1 MFLILLPAVYLLAAL
16 VWFGLLLAQRPL
28 SGLVLPL
35 PLAATVLGA
44 LLSAYLL
51 VSRGPVDVPLL
62 RWTPADV
69 FGGDLRLYADSL
81 SSLFVAL
88 LTLLALAAS
97 VAERPTLATD
107 DPFTVVAALLLTSA
121 ATLFVL
127 AGNLLTLAGAW
138 LFMDLAT
145 LAAPRWLQTS
155 RTAPRVQAL
164 ALNYLGGVLVFLAGI
179 TSLSQNPAL
188 AGQVWTPG
196 ALAPLAPRFFEA
208 GWTVNPAVL
217 LALAAYVRL
226 GAYPFHRNVPD
237 AGSTPL
243 AAWLRLTPLVVGA
256 YLLARAASLAAA
268 APLSGS
274 SWTLVTGLAT
284 LIAAVLAWLAAAHD
298 DTVRWLAVYA
308 ASGILLVLASAPSEA
323 GLLIILGG
331 VALVLAVGTLAL
343 AEPLSYRGSGW
354 TRRWVEMMRSAAIWA
369 LWGGPLTLGFI
380 YRWGGYRAAL
390 DAGDLPALVWS
401 ALAAAFAAAALWTL
415 AFDTWQTR
423 RLEGRLP
430 APVRWPDLVGL
441 TLLGLP
447 LVVLGLQPLLI
458 TPALDLVTA
467 PGASSR
473 LADLVRGTSSG
484 QGVQIGLL
492 LVIPWLIGLALSLL
506 RRRVPAE
513 ARLGQSVQ
521 AWLRLDWLNTRRW
534 RPVAFG
540 TRLLRLVTGL
550 GEGERYVGLL
560 AVFALIVALALL
572 TQQ

>member
-1 MFLILLPAVYLLAAL
+1 MLLILLPLVYLLAAG
-16 VWFGLLLAQRPL
+16 VWLALLLAQRPL
-28 SGLVLPL
+28 RAPVRPL

-44 LLSAYLL
+44 LLAAFLL
-51 VSRGPVDVPLL
+51 LSSVPVGVTLL

-69 FGGDLRLYADSL
+69 FGGDLRLYADPL
-81 SSLFVAL
+81 SVLFVAL
-88 LTLLALAAS
+88 LALLALAATL
-97 VAERPTLATD
+97 AERRGLATD
-107 DPFTVVAALLLTSA
+107 DPFTVVAGLLLTGA
-121 ATLFVL
+121 AIIFVL

-179 TSLSQNPAL
+179 TALSQNPGL

-196 ALAPLAPRFFEA
+196 TLAPLSPRFFEV
-208 GWTVNPAVL
+208 GWAVNPAVL

-226 GAYPFHRNVPD
+226 GAYPFHRNIPD

-243 AAWLRLTPLVVGA
+243 AAWLRLTPLAVGA
-256 YLLARAASLAAA
+256 YLLARAASLVVA
-268 APLSGS
+268 APLSGP

-284 LIAAVLAWLAAAHD
+284 LIAAVLAWLAVSHD

-308 ASGILLVLASAPSEA
+308 ASGILLRLAPGPNEA
-323 GLLIILGG
+323 GLLVILGG
-331 VALVLAVGTLAL
+331 VALVLAVGALAL

-354 TRRWVEMMRSAAIWA
+354 PRRWVEIMRSAAIWT
-369 LWGGPLTLGFI
+369 LWGGPLTLGFV
-380 YRWGGYRAAL
+380 YRWGGYRGAL
-390 DAGDLPALVWS
+390 DVGDTQAIVWS
-401 ALAAAFAAAALWTL
+401 VLAAVFAAAALWTL
-415 AFDTWQTR
+415 AFDTWQAR
-423 RLEGRLP
+423 RPAGRTS
-430 APVRWPDLVGL
+430 APLRWSDLLGL
-441 TLLGLP
+441 TLLGVP
-447 LVVLGLQPLLI
+447 LVIVGLQPLLI

-473 LADLVRGTSSG
+473 IADLVRGTPSG

-492 LVIPWLIGLALSLL
+492 LLIPWLVGLALSRL

-572 TQQ
+572 TQS